1 MPASSCLPA
10 ELGDFESA
18 GKYYDLCIAAI
29 RNEGQQPTNSGGSGE
44 GLLSGTWDA

>member
-1 MPASSCLPA
+1 MPDSSGLSA

-29 RNEGQQPTNSGGSGE
+29 RNEGQQPSSGSGE
-44 GLLSGTWDA
+44 GLLSGTWDV